1 MELTSTRKRANAITS
16 NIFNR
21 IAIRGQRNIASQ
33 LGVDESQITRW
44 KSSMIPKM
52 SMLLAILEWGVEDEE
67 LSNLAKQVDDMRI
80 KRCQAVKGGMLIL
93 VVTELGGKLPD
104 IAEIMEAA

>member
-67 LSNLAKQVDDMRI
+67 LSNLAKQVALLLTKD
-80 KRCQAVKGGMLIL
+80 KAHKNGEFL
-93 VVTELGGKLPD
+93 
-104 IAEIMEAA
+104 EA

>member
-1 MELTSTRKRANAITS
+1 MELTSTRKRANGITS

-21 IAIRGQRNIASQ
+21 SAIRGQRNIASQ

-67 LSNLAKQVDDMRI
+67 LSNLAKQVALLLTKD
-80 KRCQAVKGGMLIL
+80 KAPSAGTL
-93 VVTELGGKLPD
+93 
-104 IAEIMEAA
+104 EA

>member
-67 LSNLAKQVDDMRI
+67 LSKLAKQVALLLT
-80 KRCQAVKGGMLIL
+80 KEKPQESGNSF
-93 VVTELGGKLPD
+93 
-104 IAEIMEAA
+104 EA

>member
-67 LSNLAKQVDDMRI
+67 LSNLAKQV
-80 KRCQAVKGGMLIL
+80 ALLLTKGKAPMSGNSF
-93 VVTELGGKLPD
+93 
-104 IAEIMEAA
+104 EA

>member
-67 LSNLAKQVDDMRI
+67 LSNLAKQVALLLTKEKAPSCGNSMD
-80 KRCQAVKGGMLIL
+80 A
-93 VVTELGGKLPD
+93 
-104 IAEIMEAA
+104 

>member
-67 LSNLAKQVDDMRI
+67 LSNLAKQVALLLTKD
-80 KRCQAVKGGMLIL
+80 KAPKSGEFL
-93 VVTELGGKLPD
+93 
-104 IAEIMEAA
+104 EA

>member
-1 MELTSTRKRANAITS
+1 MEITSTRKRANAITS

-67 LSNLAKQVDDMRI
+67 LSNLAKQVALLLTKD
-80 KRCQAVKGGMLIL
+80 KAPKNGEFL
-93 VVTELGGKLPD
+93 
-104 IAEIMEAA
+104 EA

>member
-44 KSSMIPKM
+44 KSSFPAKRSDKPFTSYIFVYFVLDK
-52 SMLLAILEWGVEDEE
+52 SLL
-67 LSNLAKQVDDMRI
+67 NH
-80 KRCQAVKGGMLIL
+80 
-93 VVTELGGKLPD
+93 
-104 IAEIMEAA
+104 

>member
-44 KSSMIPKM
+44 KASMIPKM

-67 LSNLAKQVDDMRI
+67 LSNLAKQVALLLTKD
-80 KRCQAVKGGMLIL
+80 KAPSAGTL
-93 VVTELGGKLPD
+93 
-104 IAEIMEAA
+104 EA

>member
-67 LSNLAKQVDDMRI
+67 LSKLAKQVALLLTKD
-80 KRCQAVKGGMLIL
+80 KASKKGEFL
-93 VVTELGGKLPD
+93 
-104 IAEIMEAA
+104 EA

>member
-67 LSNLAKQVDDMRI
+67 LSNLAKQVALLLTKD
-80 KRCQAVKGGMLIL
+80 KAPKNGEFL
-93 VVTELGGKLPD
+93 
-104 IAEIMEAA
+104 EA

>member
-67 LSNLAKQVDDMRI
+67 LSNLAKQVALLLTKDKAPMG
-80 KRCQAVKGGMLIL
+80 V
-93 VVTELGGKLPD
+93 
-104 IAEIMEAA
+104 MEA